1 MFKGTSNLLRKWLYM
16 VWTLPAAVVRQ
27 GEGGSLP
34 DTVHSHRNDVWR
46 ECHGALIQSQQRVS
60 LPRHRRSD

>member
-16 VWTLPAAVVRQ
+16 VWTLPAAVVRR

-34 DTVHSHRNDVWR
+34 DAVHSHPHDVWR
-46 ECHGALIQSQQRVS
+46 ERPGDRA
-60 LPRHRRSD
+60 